1 MGALSM
7 GEQNAQQITAPH
19 NLLSSTYTE
28 SFLESKLAAA
38 GAWHPYPNWSERGP
52 WEAVP
57 EDIRT
62 AIVERAESDR
72 KAGWKALLATTFL
85 DFKRNGNRTFF
96 EADSFGR
103 RSMLQRLI
111 QLLPTGHAVTAHLL
125 AARTEIEEALALAP
139 QHKP

>member
-1 MGALSM
+1 MLFMNRRNFLAGSIALAGQHKLLRSMGALSM
-7 GEQNAQQITAPH
+7 GGQNAQQITAPH

-62 AIVERAESDR
+62 AIVGRADSDR
-72 KAGWKALLATTFL
+72 KAG
-85 DFKRNGNRTFF
+85 
-96 EADSFGR
+96 
-103 RSMLQRLI
+103 
-111 QLLPTGHAVTAHLL
+111 
-125 AARTEIEEALALAP
+125 
-139 QHKP
+139 